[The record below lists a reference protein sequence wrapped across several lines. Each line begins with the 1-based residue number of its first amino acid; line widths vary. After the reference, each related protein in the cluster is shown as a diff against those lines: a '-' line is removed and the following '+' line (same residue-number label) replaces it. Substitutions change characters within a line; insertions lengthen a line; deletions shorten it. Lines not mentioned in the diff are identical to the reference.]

1 MKLRTGLTK
10 WSNKPTRKGKKM
22 GVAKYV
28 KDERQAIKEVI
39 YQSGIRVKPV
49 YTPGDLEEVGFDYEK
64 DLGDAG
70 EYPFTRSLHPL
81 GYRSRAW
88 TTRQYTGFG
97 TPEETNKRF
106 KLMISHGQTGL
117 NVAFDLP
124 TQMGY
129 DSDDPKASG
138 EVGRV
143 GMAVD
148 SLQDFEIAFQDI
160 PLDRIGSGLTINA
173 VASIMLAMYQA
184 MAEKFGYPK
193 DKISAT
199 PQNDIL
205 KEMIGRGAWIYPV
218 EDAVRLVG
226 DSIEYSV
233 KELPRCNPVSIC
245 GYHIRE
251 SGANPAQEI
260 ACAFEIAKAYMHNVM
275 ERGLRAED
283 FVGSFSFNLNVFGNL
298 WEQIAKFRAARKLW
312 AKMLREEY
320 GVQDKK
326 KLFLRGLF
334 GGGGSGLTK
343 QQPENNIIRGAFYAL
358 GAALSGAQTTALC
371 SFDEAYTIPTPRA
384 ALLSLRTL
392 EIIMDEV
399 GLRDTV
405 DPLAGSYFIETLT
418 KQIEEKILEEMR
430 QIQEIGGMVH
440 AVATGFIQ
448 RKVAQQAYEYE
459 KGLQKGEYI
468 KVGVNKYTDEDQ
480 DQTDVELHAHNEEW
494 VHQQVSRLK
503 ELRKTR
509 DNRAAAR
516 TLSALEQGTRAGK
529 NVMPL
534 LVDCCRAYATVGEMA
549 GVFRNIFG
557 EWQEPSI
564 F

>member
-1 MKLRTGLTK
+1 
-10 WSNKPTRKGKKM
+10 M
-22 GVAKYV
+22 GVAKYI
-28 KDERQAIKEVI
+28 KDEKDAIKEVV
-39 YQSGIRVKPV
+39 YQSGIKIKPV
-49 YTPGDLEEVGFDYEK
+49 YTPEDLAEAGFEYEN
-64 DLGDAG
+64 DLGDPG
-70 EYPFTRSLHPL
+70 EYPFTRSLHPQ

-97 TPEETNKRF
+97 TPQETNERF

-129 DSDDPKASG
+129 DSDDPMALG

-143 GMAVD
+143 GMAID
-148 SLQDFEIAFQDI
+148 SLRDFEIAFEGI

-184 MAEKFGYPK
+184 TAEKFGYPK
-193 DKISAT
+193 EKISAT

-205 KEMIGRGAWIYPV
+205 KEMIGRGAWIFPV
-218 EDAVRLVG
+218 EHAVRLVG

-260 ACAFEIAKAYMHNVM
+260 ACAFEIARAYIEDVTS
-275 ERGLRAED
+275 RGLAVED
-283 FVGSFSFNLNVFGNL
+283 FVGRFSFNLNVFGNL

-312 AKMLREEY
+312 AKMLKEEY
-320 GVQDKK
+320 GVQEKK

-343 QQPENNIIRGAFYAL
+343 DQPENNIMRGAFYAL

-418 KQIEEKILEEMR
+418 KQMEEKILDEMK
-430 QIQEIGGMVH
+430 QIQKVGGMVH
-440 AVATGFIQ
+440 AVASGFIQ

-459 KGLQKGEYI
+459 TGLQKGEYI
-468 KVGVNKYTDEDQ
+468 KVGVNKYTEGTEA
-480 DQTDVELHAHNEEW
+480 QTDGELHEYNEQW
-494 VHQQVSRLK
+494 VENQTASLK
-503 ELRKTR
+503 ELRRTR
-509 DNRAAAR
+509 DSREVTRLLKELEKGAR
-516 TLSALEQGTRAGK
+516 NGS

-549 GVFRNIFG
+549 GVFRDVFG

>member
-1 MKLRTGLTK
+1 
-10 WSNKPTRKGKKM
+10 M
-22 GVAKYV
+22 GVAKYTKNK
-28 KDERQAIKEVI
+28 KDAIAEVR
-39 YQSGIRVKPV
+39 YQSGITVKPT
-49 YTPGDLEEVGFDYEK
+49 YGPEDLDQAGFTYEK
-64 DLGDAG
+64 DLGDPG
-70 EYPFTRSLHPL
+70 EFPFTRSLHPL

-97 TPEETNKRF
+97 TPAETNRRF
-106 KLMISHGQTGL
+106 KLMIGHGQTGL

-129 DSDDPKASG
+129 DSDHPRSIG

-148 SLQDFEIAFQDI
+148 SLRDFEIAFKDI

-173 VASIMLAMYQA
+173 VATIMLAMYQA
-184 MAEKFGYPK
+184 VAEKFGYPK
-193 DKISAT
+193 EKISAT

-218 EDAVRLVG
+218 EHGVRLVG
-226 DSIEYSV
+226 DTIEYAV
-233 KELPRCNPVSIC
+233 KELPRCNPVSLC

-251 SGANPAQEI
+251 SGATPAQEVG
-260 ACAFEIAKAYMHNVM
+260 CAFEIARAYMENVM
-275 ERGLRAED
+275 ARGLPAED
-283 FVGSFSFNLNVFGNL
+283 FVGRFSFNFNVYGNL
-298 WEQIAKFRAARKLW
+298 WEQVAKFRAARKLW
-312 AKMLREEY
+312 AKMLKNDY
-320 GVQDKK
+320 GVTEKK

-343 QQPENNIIRGAFYAL
+343 EQPENNIMRGAFYAL
-358 GAALSGAQTTALC
+358 GAALAGAQTTALC

-392 EIIMDEV
+392 EILMEEV

-418 KQIEEKILEEMR
+418 LEMEAKILEEM
-430 QIQEIGGMVH
+430 QQVQKMGGMLK
-440 AVATGFIQ
+440 AVGSGFIQ
-448 RKVAQQAYEYE
+448 RKVSRQAYEYE
-459 KGLQKGEYI
+459 KGLQTGEYI
-468 KVGVNKYTDEDQ
+468 KVGSNKYTDGDDESSG
-480 DQTDVELHAHNEEW
+480 DVDLHEYNEEW
-494 VHQQVSRLK
+494 VEKQQADLRELK
-503 ELRKTR
+503 RTR
-509 DNRAAAR
+509 DNRAVTR
-516 TLSALEQGTRAGK
+516 TLQALEKATVEGD
-529 NVMPL
+529 NVMPF

-549 GVFRNIFG
+549 GIFRDVFG
-557 EWQEPSI
+557 EWEEPSI

>member
-1 MKLRTGLTK
+1 
-10 WSNKPTRKGKKM
+10 M
-22 GVAKYV
+22 GVAKYIKNE
-28 KDERQAIKEVI
+28 KDGIEEVI

-49 YTPGDLEEVGFDYEK
+49 YTPQDLKDVGFDYGQ
-64 DLGDAG
+64 DLGDPG
-70 EYPFTRSLHPL
+70 QYPFTRSLHPQ

-97 TPEETNKRF
+97 TPQESNKRF

-129 DSDDPKASG
+129 DSDDPRALG

-143 GMAVD
+143 GMAID
-148 SLQDFEIAFQDI
+148 SLRDFETAFEGI

-184 MAEKFGYPK
+184 VAEKFGYPK
-193 DKISAT
+193 EKISAT

-251 SGANPAQEI
+251 SGATPAQEI
-260 ACAFEIAKAYMHNVM
+260 ACAFEIAKAYMDNVIA
-275 ERGLRAED
+275 RGLPAEE
-283 FVGSFSFNLNVFGNL
+283 FVGRFSFNLNVFGNL

-312 AKMLREEY
+312 ARMLREEY
-320 GVQDKK
+320 GVRETKN
-326 KLFLRGLF
+326 LFLRGLF

-343 QQPENNIIRGAFYAL
+343 EQPENNIMRGAFYAL

-392 EIIMDEV
+392 EILMEEV

-418 KQIEEKILEEMR
+418 KQMEEKILEEMK

-448 RKVAQQAYEYE
+448 RKVARQAYEYE
-459 KGLQKGEYI
+459 KGVQEGEYI
-468 KVGVNKYTDEDQ
+468 KVGVNKYAEETGEQNDLDLHEYNEGWVDQ
-480 DQTDVELHAHNEEW
+480 QIA
-494 VHQQVSRLK
+494 SLK
-503 ELRKTR
+503 DLRRTR
-509 DNRAAAR
+509 DNRQVAR
-516 TLSALEQGTRAGK
+516 TLKALEQGTRTGK

-549 GVFRNIFG
+549 GVFRDIFG
-557 EWQEPSI
+557 EWEEPSI

>member
-1 MKLRTGLTK
+1 
-10 WSNKPTRKGKKM
+10 M
-22 GVAKYV
+22 GVAKYI
-28 KDERQAIKEVI
+28 KDEKDAVKEVI

-49 YTPGDLEEVGFDYEK
+49 YMPEDLEAVGFSYEA
-64 DLGDAG
+64 DLGEPG
-70 EYPFTRSLHPL
+70 EYPFTRSLHPQ

-106 KLMISHGQTGL
+106 KYMISHGQTGL

-129 DSDDPKASG
+129 DSDSPSALG

-148 SLQDFEIAFQDI
+148 SLRDFEIAFKDI

-184 MAEKFGYPK
+184 LAEKRGYPK
-193 DKISAT
+193 HKISAT

-205 KEMIGRGAWIYPV
+205 KEMIGRGAWIFPV

-226 DSIEYSV
+226 DSITYSMA
-233 KELPRCNPVSIC
+233 ELPRCNPVSIC

-251 SGANPAQEI
+251 SGATPAQEI
-260 ACAFEIAKAYMHNVM
+260 ACAFEIARAYIADVAA
-275 ERGLRAED
+275 RGIEPDA
-283 FVGSFSFNLNVFGNL
+283 FVGRFSFNFNVFGNL

-312 AKMLREEY
+312 AKMLKQDY
-320 GVQDKK
+320 GVTDKK

-343 QQPENNIIRGAFYAL
+343 AQPENNIMRSAFYAL

-392 EIIMDEV
+392 EILMEEV

-418 KQIEEKILEEMR
+418 RQMEDKILEEMKE
-430 QIQEIGGMVH
+430 IQDAGGMVS
-440 AVATGFIQ
+440 AVSKGYIQ
-448 RKVAQQAYEYE
+448 RKVARQAYEYE
-459 KGLQKGEYI
+459 KGLQEGEYV
-468 KVGVNKYTDEDQ
+468 KVGFNKYADDGEDQ
-480 DQTDVELHAHNEEW
+480 PDVDLHQYNEAWADE
-494 VHQQVSRLK
+494 QVSRLSS
-503 ELRKTR
+503 LRRERDGKAVKT
-509 DNRAAAR
+509 
-516 TLSALEQGTRAGK
+516 TLEALEQAARQK
-529 NVMPL
+529 QNVMPH
-534 LVDCCRAYATVGEMA
+534 LVECCRTYATVGEMA
-549 GVFRNIFG
+549 GVFREVFG
-557 EWQEPSI
+557 EWQEPQL

>member
-1 MKLRTGLTK
+1 
-10 WSNKPTRKGKKM
+10 M
-22 GVAKYV
+22 GVAKYI
-28 KDERQAIKEVI
+28 KDEKDAIQEVI

-49 YTPGDLEEVGFDYEK
+49 YTPKDLEEVGFEYEK
-64 DLGDAG
+64 DLGDPG
-70 EYPFTRSLHPL
+70 EYPFTRSLHPQ
-81 GYRSRAW
+81 GYRTRAW

-97 TPEETNKRF
+97 TPQETNQRF

-129 DSDDPKASG
+129 DSDDPKALG

-148 SLQDFEIAFQDI
+148 SLRDFETAFDGI

-184 MAEKFGYPK
+184 TAEKFGYAK
-193 DKISAT
+193 DRISAT

-205 KEMIGRGAWIYPV
+205 KEMVGRGAWIFPV
-218 EDAVRLVG
+218 EPAVRLVG
-226 DSIEYSV
+226 DAIEYSV
-233 KELPRCNPVSIC
+233 RELPRCNPVSVC

-260 ACAFEIAKAYMHNVM
+260 ACAFEIARAYIENVK
-275 ERGLRAED
+275 ERGLKVED
-283 FVGSFSFNLNVFGNL
+283 FVGRFSFNLNVFGNL
-298 WEQIAKFRAARKLW
+298 WEQVAKFRAARKLW
-312 AKMLREEY
+312 AKMLREDF
-320 GVQDKK
+320 GVEDKK

-343 QQPENNIIRGAFYAL
+343 EQPENNIMRGAFYAL

-392 EIIMDEV
+392 EILMDEV

-418 KQIEEKILEEMR
+418 KQMENKILEEMK

-448 RKVAQQAYEYE
+448 RKVSRQAYEYE

-468 KVGVNKYTDEDQ
+468 KVGVNKYTDGDE
-480 DQTDVELHAHNEEW
+480 DQTDVELHEYTEEW
-494 VHQQVSRLK
+494 ADKQIDSLR
-503 ELRKTR
+503 ELRRTR
-509 DNRAAAR
+509 DNKEVSRTLKALEKAAR
-516 TLSALEQGTRAGK
+516 EGK
-529 NVMPL
+529 NVMPF
-534 LVDCCRAYATVGEMA
+534 LVESCRAYATVGEMT
-549 GVFRNIFG
+549 GVFRDVFG
-557 EWQEPSI
+557 EWEEPSI